1 MKDLKNLNYGNRYLS
16 WILRGFLFLV
26 ALFFLMFSFDVFS
39 MDGTFVQKIG
49 AFFMHN
55 IFTLVLLLIL
65 GVSFKREHLAGLC
78 LLAMS
83 IGMIFFFGPTGIR
96 GGTWMMI
103 SLPAIVGVLFLS
115 NYYLIK
121 SNTKA

>member
-1 MKDLKNLNYGNRYLS
+1 MKDPKNLNYGNRYLS
-16 WILRGFLFLV
+16 WILHGFLLLV
-26 ALFFLMFSFDVFS
+26 ALFFMMFSFDVFS

-49 AFFMHN
+49 GFLVHN
-55 IFTLVLLLIL
+55 IFTIVLLLIL
-65 GVSFKREHLAGLC
+65 WVSFKKEHIAGLC

-83 IGMIFFFGPTGIR
+83 LGMIFFFGPTGIR

-103 SLPAIVGVLFLS
+103 SLPAILGVLFLS

-121 SNTKA
+121 SKSKA